1 MSGNVWEW
9 CEDDWH
15 DSYAG
20 APDDGT
26 AWIDNDNRSQSE
38 KCLRGGSW
46 SDDPYDCR
54 SAFRLNGNRRGYY
67 DYNGFRVVCGAGR
80 TL

>member
-15 DSYAG
+15 DSYKN
-20 APDDGT
+20 APDDGS
-26 AWIDNDNRSQSE
+26 AWLDNDNRSQPE

-46 SDDPYDCR
+46 YINPVNRR
-54 SAFRLNGNRRGYY
+54 SALRSGSFPDLRNFNY
-67 DYNGFRVVCGAGR
+67 GFRVACVSPG
-80 TL
+80 L

>member
-15 DSYAG
+15 DSYKN

-46 SDDPYDCR
+46 LDFPYNCR
-54 SAFRLNGNRRGYY
+54 SAIRSRINPGIHYSVS
-67 DYNGFRVVCGAGR
+67 GFRVACVSPR
-80 TL
+80 L

>member
-9 CEDDWH
+9 CEDDGH
-15 DSYAG
+15 DSYKN

-26 AWIDNDNRSQSE
+26 AWIYNDNRSQSE

-46 SDDPYDCR
+46 YDDPVIRR
-54 SAFRLNGNRRGYY
+54 SANRLRVNPVGRSSRF
-67 DYNGFRVVCGAGR
+67 GFRVACVSPG
-80 TL
+80 L